1 MKSPAFTPMAWKA
14 RRHTTP
20 GGITPPTHHSHG
32 RLPPQRSLSVSL
44 LSLLLTLSLIQG
56 MLWCWSIFEPTFEQA
71 SPPHTLTWLGA
82 KLYSPDDDMLIF
94 GIGVT
99 VCILLDALL
108 LLWLARAVPQ
118 DMGPSTGPRLLIA
131 CCAVVLI
138 PTLSLERRM
147 AFLLA
152 FMIGMAWVVW
162 HLSASGRLY
171 QSTPAWPV
179 PLTEDTSP
187 RIGQA
192 RALMAPLAIIALF
205 VFVPWPEAVVW
216 PSFASDRFHH
226 FDFYA
231 MAPALAHA
239 HGLRLGTDFY
249 TQYGVGWPMVLHGL
263 GATTGLASYTTFVQ
277 LAVLV
282 GCAYYFALFLFLRA
296 WLREAEHATVGLLLV
311 LLLALFTNTGGY
323 AKWLWPSSTVM
334 RYAFDITLFSVLLA
348 HSRSNAAWLGPLAGA
363 ALALQCLF
371 STDVGLYLL
380 LALSV
385 YLICELRRRGS
396 ERPAGSMWRFCLGT
410 LLGFCALAGAGFTLA
425 NQGHFPDRSFWT
437 GWMESLLAYG
447 GGIANLPI
455 AHSLARS
462 PTTSLLLL
470 FMLTTYILCLSECLV
485 GLVRGGLSP
494 DAPLRGA
501 IATYGLGTLILFIG
515 RSHEQNLM
523 HVSIPFCLLV
533 TQATAPMVRASTRYL
548 PKAHR
553 LLSVTLVAM
562 IWIQADKVHYP
573 NLTNALLGPVVLTQ
587 SIPIKAEAVP
597 SANPD
602 VKTEFMAASDA
613 IRTASEH
620 GRHSVAV
627 IGYHDTAYLIQ
638 AGVAPYFR
646 YSPVLANLLFEGQV
660 KEITRRI
667 KDSPPDW
674 IFIAVDQ
681 ERTLHGASTAD
692 SVRQI
697 LTSMGPQY
705 ARQDP
710 AGHFQ
715 VYRKKV
721 H

>member
-1 MKSPAFTPMAWKA
+1 MKCPAFTPIALKTS
-14 RRHTTP
+14 RHTTP
-20 GGITPPTHHSHG
+20 GGIVPSTHHSHSG
-32 RLPPQRSLSVSL
+32 WPPLRSPSVSL
-44 LSLLLTLSLIQG
+44 LSLLLTLSLTQG
-56 MLWCWSIFEPTFEQA
+56 MLWCWSIFGPSVEQA
-71 SPPHTLTWLGA
+71 SPPHALTWLGA

-94 GIGVT
+94 GIGVI
-99 VCILLDALL
+99 VCVLLDAMLR
-108 LLWLARAVPQ
+108 LWLARSVPK
-118 DMGPSTGPRLLIA
+118 DTGPSTSPSLLIA
-131 CCAVVLI
+131 CCTVVLI
-138 PTLSLERRM
+138 PTLSLERRT
-147 AFLLA
+147 AFLSA
-152 FMIGMAWVVW
+152 FVIGMAWVAW
-162 HLSASGRLY
+162 HLRAPRRLHY
-171 QSTPAWPV
+171 GAPAWPAPV
-179 PLTEDTSP
+179 TEDTPP
-187 RIGQA
+187 RIGLA

-249 TQYGVGWPMVLHGL
+249 AQYGVGWPVVLHGL
-263 GATTGLASYTTFVQ
+263 GATTGLASYTTFAQ
-277 LAVLV
+277 LEVLV
-282 GCAYYFALFLFLRA
+282 GCAYFFALFLFLRA

-334 RYAFDITLFSVLLA
+334 RYAFDITLFSVLLV

-380 LALSV
+380 LAFAV
-385 YLICELRRRGS
+385 YLICELRCRGS
-396 ERPAGSMWRFCLGT
+396 ERPARSMRWFCLGT
-410 LLGFCALAGAGFTLA
+410 LLGFGALAGAGFTLA

-437 GWMESLLAYG
+437 GWMESILAYG

-462 PTTSLLLL
+462 PTNSLLLL
-470 FMLTTYILCLSECLV
+470 AMLTTYILCLSKCLV
-485 GLVRGGLSP
+485 GLIRGGLSE
-494 DAPLRGA
+494 DASLRGA

-548 PKAHR
+548 PKAHG
-553 LLSVTLVAM
+553 LLSVALVAM

-573 NLTNALLGPVVLTQ
+573 NLANALLGPVVLTQ
-587 SIPIKAEAVP
+587 STPIKTEEVP

-613 IRTASEH
+613 IRTAADQ

-627 IGYHDTAYLIQ
+627 IGYHDTAYLVQ

-646 YSPVLANLLFEGQV
+646 YSPVLANLLFQGQV

-667 KDSPPDW
+667 EDSPPDW

-697 LTSMGPQY
+697 LTSMAPLY

-721 H
+721 Q